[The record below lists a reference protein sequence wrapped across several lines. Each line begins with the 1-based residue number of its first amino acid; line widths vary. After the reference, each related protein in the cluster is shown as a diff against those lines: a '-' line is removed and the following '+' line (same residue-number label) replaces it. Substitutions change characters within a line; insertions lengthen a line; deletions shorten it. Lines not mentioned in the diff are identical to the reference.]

1 MFFLHWNSRGFPG
14 TSYDAGRL
22 FGAILGPFFWF
33 FIARA
38 VFKAGLARSAHPAD
52 PGVANQE
59 AKGEV
64 AKVHLPIDILIK
76 NLNGEIPQ
84 YVVREYLPKEAAY
97 GQLKEL
103 TGQDFG
109 MDAKKWKSWHKGQKQ
124 A

>member
-1 MFFLHWNSRGFPG
+1 MRSRTGGALVILGVLLFVWTAGSVLSGVMFFLHWNSRGFPG

-84 YVVREYLPKEAAY
+84 YVVREY
-97 GQLKEL
+97 
-103 TGQDFG
+103 
-109 MDAKKWKSWHKGQKQ
+109 
-124 A
+124 